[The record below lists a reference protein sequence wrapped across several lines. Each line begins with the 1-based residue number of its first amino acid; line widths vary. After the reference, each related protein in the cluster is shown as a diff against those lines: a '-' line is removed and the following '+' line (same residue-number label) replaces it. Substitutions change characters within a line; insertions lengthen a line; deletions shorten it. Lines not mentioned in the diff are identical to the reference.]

1 MKKKTK
7 LPKKCDHCNTKLVC
21 CEEIKPYTEDSQ
33 IIEARKCP
41 ECERVYY
48 MAQAS
53 NITFLPK

>member
-1 MKKKTK
+1 MRKKTK

-48 MAQAS
+48 MGS
-53 NITFLPK
+53 MDNPTWISR